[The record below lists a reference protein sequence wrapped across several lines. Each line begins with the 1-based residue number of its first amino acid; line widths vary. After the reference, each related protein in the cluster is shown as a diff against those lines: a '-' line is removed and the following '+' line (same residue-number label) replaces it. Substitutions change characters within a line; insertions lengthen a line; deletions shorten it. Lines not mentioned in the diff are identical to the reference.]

1 MAQISLRKLNKIYK
15 GGSHAVR
22 DLSLEIGDGDFTVLV
37 GPSGCG
43 KSTLLRMIAGLEEIS
58 FGELYIDGVLANE
71 LPPKDRGIAM
81 VFQNYALFPHMT
93 VFDNIAFGLKI
104 NRLPKAE
111 IKQRVNEAAE
121 ILGVTT
127 LLTRKPAQLSGGQK
141 QRVALGRALVNK
153 PRIFLLDE
161 PLSNLDAK
169 LRSSMRS
176 ELIKLH
182 RKLNTTF
189 IYVTH
194 DQTEALTMGTKIAVL
209 KDGVLQQA
217 ASPRTVYSY
226 PANLFTATFIGSPQM
241 NIFAAELDGESATR
255 VKIGG
260 NTVALPVGIVDR
272 LVDGYPGR
280 AVNIGVRPE
289 HMHICVD
296 GDISAVVQTY
306 EPLGCTGI
314 VGLDIDGNAAN
325 LYADGKR
332 PYAEGETVKLTID
345 TEHIRIFDADSGVSL
360 LAAPQ
365 YNYFRAAASV
375 VDGKLE
381 IDFAGTSAA
390 LDRYDCLIDDGVIDN
405 GGYFGVGGSPTD
417 DGDVE
422 IEISINCVS
431 RKFDCDTVYAVTRG
445 GEQLV
450 FDCRCGSEYEAG
462 QKCTVKFDSG
472 NCMLFDEN
480 KNKALSAFPSRGKM
494 CKPYVKGENARGRS
508 LAILADEK
516 FNDGWLLYCGDDDNY
531 VVVKV
536 PPDYPVYGKTK
547 ITVEA
552 IADRSAG
559 E

>member
-22 DLSLEIGDGDFTVLV
+22 DLSLEIDDGDFTVLV

-104 NRLPKAE
+104 NKLPKAE
-111 IKQRVNEAAE
+111 IKQRVEEAAE
-121 ILGVTT
+121 ILGVTS

-169 LRSSMRS
+169 LRSAMRS

-217 ASPRTVYSY
+217 AGPRTVYTY

-241 NIFAAELDGESATR
+241 NIFATVLDGDDAPC
-255 VKIGG
+255 VKIG
-260 NTVALPVGIVDR
+260 NNAIALPAGIVNR
-272 LVDGYPGR
+272 LVDGYAGR
-280 AVNIGVRPE
+280 SVNIGIRPE
-289 HMHICVD
+289 HMHICAD
-296 GDISAVVQTY
+296 GVISAVVQIY
-306 EPLGCTGI
+306 EPLGGSGI
-314 VGLDIDGNAAN
+314 VGLDIDGAEAN
-325 LYADGKR
+325 VYVDGKT
-332 PYAEGETVKLTID
+332 PYAEGETVKLSIE
-345 TEHIRIFDADSGVSL
+345 TEHIQIFDADSGVSL
-360 LAAPQ
+360 LAAPK
-365 YNYFRAAASV
+365 YNYLKAEATVA
-375 VDGKLE
+375 DGKLN
-381 IDFAGTSAA
+381 INFADTSAV
-390 LDRYDCLIDDGVIDN
+390 LDKYDCLTDDGVTEN
-405 GGYFGVGGSPTD
+405 GGYFGVGGFPAD

-431 RKFDCDTVYAVTRG
+431 RRFDCDTVYAVTPG

-450 FDCRCGSEYEAG
+450 FDCRRDSGYEAG

-480 KNKALSAFPSRGKM
+480 KNKVLSAFPSRGKM

-508 LAILADEK
+508 LAILADER

-536 PPDYPVYGKTK
+536 PQDYPVYGKTK
-547 ITVEA
+547 IAVEA
-552 IADRSAG
+552 LVDRSAG